1 MDSLDRYKQIN
12 FLRLDEVETEIYTQM
27 EIIGDRM
34 PTDDEFKYVNDL
46 IGIAKSLG
54 SRVNW

>member
-1 MDSLDRYKQIN
+1 METRYKEIN

-27 EIIGDRM
+27 EIIGERT
-34 PTDDEFKYVNDL
+34 PTDEEFQYVNDL
-46 IGIAKSLG
+46 IGMAKALG